1 MKAKPLP
8 FVVER
13 NAPVPLSTQIADGVV
28 RAIGAGYYREGDRLP
43 SLDEMSD
50 RLSVARQTVRVAVGN
65 LVRRGVVVARR
76 KSGIVVLDPGGKTF
90 TTHVLHLRRG
100 GASYYFSAKN
110 ARLSERLSGG
120 RIRLSVIDLSSDE
133 WRSGMPQVK
142 AVLDGNRVDLAV
154 IDGVT
159 DVVGELCRAHG
170 VPYLDVGREIDP
182 GAVATVLIDSQ
193 KPLADL
199 VAHARK
205 QGIRSVQVVGLHPG
219 AAPTIA
225 AFRKAGIEAGLLEVS
240 LEKQIDGPEVFEKAG
255 YEAVKTVVAHPES
268 LSDLM
273 HFSDDYIAR
282 GGLMALAE
290 AGIKVP
296 GQLRVSTLSNRGYCP
311 VFPVSLTRLETDPV
325 AVGDRIADLVMDLLR
340 RGRKPRDTVIV
351 RAELIAGRSL

>member
-1 MKAKPLP
+1 MIKALP
-8 FVVER
+8 FQLDR
-13 NAPVPLSTQIADGVV
+13 NSPSTLSVQIADGVI
-28 RAIGAGYYREGDRLP
+28 RAIGSGYYRAGDRLP
-43 SLDEMSD
+43 NLDEMAAS
-50 RLSVARQTVRVAVGN
+50 LSVARQTIRVAVGN
-65 LVRRGVVVARR
+65 LVRRGAVVARR

-110 ARLSERLSGG
+110 ARLSERLTGG
-120 RIRLSVIDLSSDE
+120 RIRLSVIDLSPDE
-133 WRSGMPQVK
+133 WRAGMPQVK

-170 VPYLDVGREIDP
+170 VPYLEVGHQVDT
-182 GAVATVLIDSQ
+182 GAVANVLIDSQ
-193 KPLADL
+193 KPVADL

-205 QGIRSVQVVGLHPG
+205 QGVRSVLVVGFQPG
-219 AAPTIA
+219 TAPTIA
-225 AFRKAGIEAGLLEVS
+225 AFRKAGIEADLLEVS
-240 LEKQIDGPEVFEKAG
+240 PAKQSVGPEAFEKAG
-255 YEAVKTVVAHPES
+255 YDAVKTVVAHRKTLP
-268 LSDLM
+268 DLM

-296 GQLRVSTLSNRGYCP
+296 GQLRLSTLSNRGYCP

-325 AVGDRIADLVMDLLR
+325 AVGDRIADLVMDLL
-340 RGRKPRDTVIV
+340 KPGLKHRDPVIV
-351 RAELIAGRSL
+351 RAEFVAGRSL